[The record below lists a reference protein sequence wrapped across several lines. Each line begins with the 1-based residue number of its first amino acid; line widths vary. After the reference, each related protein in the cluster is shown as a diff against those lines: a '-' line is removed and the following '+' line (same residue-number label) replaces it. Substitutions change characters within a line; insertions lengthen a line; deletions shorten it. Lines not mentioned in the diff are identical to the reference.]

1 MPLLDVGAGTGKT
14 IDCILSVARPET
26 LVAVDV
32 SAPMLHELGKKYPQ
46 VEIVHGDVFAYF
58 ATDPKPFDLITAFSV
73 LELLCD
79 FEPAIDAISR
89 KLNPGGLFIFTYGPI
104 LPQRRTQASAETTY
118 WSLPVAPYTMYRQRP
133 DCVLAALARNRLR
146 TLRMTRSSCL

>member
-1 MPLLDVGAGTGKT
+1 MTTISRHFYASQESAICRVLDVGAGTGKT

-46 VEIVHGDVFAYF
+46 VEIVHGDVFAYI

-89 KLNPGGLFIFTYGPI
+89 KLNPGGLFIFTYGANSPA
-104 LPQRRTQASAETTY
+104 TTHASIGG
-118 WSLPVAPYTMYRQRP
+118 
-133 DCVLAALARNRLR
+133 D
-146 TLRMTRSSCL
+146 